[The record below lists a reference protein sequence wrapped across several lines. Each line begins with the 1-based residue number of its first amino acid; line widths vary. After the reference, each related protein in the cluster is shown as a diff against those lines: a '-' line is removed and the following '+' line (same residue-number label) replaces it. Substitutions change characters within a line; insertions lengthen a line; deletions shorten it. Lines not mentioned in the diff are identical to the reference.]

1 MTMKNDISERMKSVW
16 QNPFATDSDP
26 RYLLKLGANE
36 IDRLQESI
44 SEYEDIVNDLTKSIE
59 NKNLLINRLEKK
71 LLNCKERLDN
81 EPKF

>member
-1 MTMKNDISERMKSVW
+1 MKNDISERMKSVW

-44 SEYEDIVNDLTKSIE
+44 SEYEDIVNDLTRSIQ
-59 NKNLLINRLEKK
+59 NKNLLIHRLETK

-81 EPKF
+81 ESKR